1 MVNFQSGRLS
11 AEAYQRRRDATTAEQ
26 LALLTADSAFAS
38 WQLKKAAR
46 DNRAR
51 VASNAL
57 AVVGCVLLV
66 VTMALLKPAAVGQEV
81 ASYRLQAVQ
90 RESEVALD
98 AISDLTIQLRLAEE
112 AHGAAAARL
121 EVLEAEQAAARAMEQ
136 TQQSEAALL
145 VADMTVQLEQM
156 KAEVAAAEAASEA
169 AAALAEAAV
178 AASEALG
185 AASAATP
192 LLPPPTTCPAP
203 SPFEHVT
210 IVNPSPGGAWPSISV
225 GPHCNSSL
233 AVSALAATALFS
245 TDGTPTTALY
255 TFLASLGCA
264 ALAVL
269 TYLRGRRAAAC
280 EAERATQMAARLKE
294 ASFARDTAEQSLT
307 LLEAELQRRMKQLD
321 EAQQRAADATSP
333 KIGTM
338 PAQHTP
344 GKGEL
349 PPPPA
354 SLIEDFL
361 RSHSFMAVQQ
371 EQMQEWLEMEHQFGE
386 MQAALAELQAALTDK
401 DAQIAALEQDFS
413 AVHEHG
419 RLEVRALED
428 QLSQVKAWLNE
439 AQEEL
444 LNTQAALQ
452 EREMECRRVTGQLE
466 AMRVLA
472 AGAQASEGHGPALL
486 RQNLELVAQL
496 QTVNAAYEEMQAQLS
511 STGGTSLALTAFGS
525 KGLRPASATSTLPGT
540 PAADLTCEVQ
550 SCLDI
555 MRATRVQLADRLAHS
570 AGVCKAMI
578 DDCQKQSLGERG
590 VGAAADDNDQALEA
604 FGSPAV
610 ASPSASEQEERE
622 GACTPLGVSRLH
634 HANLPPQQASSPAK
648 KAQAQPGRGG
658 TSVSPSSC
666 SVDGS
671 MRAAWEAAHAR
682 VAEVR
687 AQHTSWDLA
696 GFVQGLGFEIEE
708 VGVPADRAD
717 FLALKASLEAALEAS
732 ATGASSPQKRA
743 LAGEAMQVLRDWE
756 WPATRINTP
765 PPSPFWR
772 MLGLQA

>member
-1 MVNFQSGRLS
+1 M
-11 AEAYQRRRDATTAEQ
+11 
-26 LALLTADSAFAS
+26 
-38 WQLKKAAR
+38 
-46 DNRAR
+46 
-51 VASNAL
+51 
-57 AVVGCVLLV
+57 
-66 VTMALLKPAAVGQEV
+66 
-81 ASYRLQAVQ
+81 
-90 RESEVALD
+90 
-98 AISDLTIQLRLAEE
+98 
-112 AHGAAAARL
+112 
-121 EVLEAEQAAARAMEQ
+121 
-136 TQQSEAALL
+136 
-145 VADMTVQLEQM
+145 
-156 KAEVAAAEAASEA
+156 
-169 AAALAEAAV
+169 
-178 AASEALG
+178 
-185 AASAATP
+185 
-192 LLPPPTTCPAP
+192 
-203 SPFEHVT
+203 
-210 IVNPSPGGAWPSISV
+210 
-225 GPHCNSSL
+225 
-233 AVSALAATALFS
+233 
-245 TDGTPTTALY
+245 
-255 TFLASLGCA
+255 
-264 ALAVL
+264 
-269 TYLRGRRAAAC
+269 
-280 EAERATQMAARLKE
+280 
-294 ASFARDTAEQSLT
+294 
-307 LLEAELQRRMKQLD
+307 
-321 EAQQRAADATSP
+321 
-333 KIGTM
+333 
-338 PAQHTP
+338 
-344 GKGEL
+344 
-349 PPPPA
+349 
-354 SLIEDFL
+354 
-361 RSHSFMAVQQ
+361 
-371 EQMQEWLEMEHQFGE
+371 
-386 MQAALAELQAALTDK
+386 
-401 DAQIAALEQDFS
+401 
-413 AVHEHG
+413 
-419 RLEVRALED
+419 RALED

-472 AGAQASEGHGPALL
+472 AGAQVRGFSMRPCFFQWLSLGILGGPRCVQRPVAGCVVQASEGHGPALL

-525 KGLRPASATSTLPGT
+525 KGLRPVSGRYGNCLGTANEAVLSCCQLLFCHLASSPSVHPCPSLSRLCTQASATSTLPGT

-696 GFVQGLGFEIEE
+696 GFVQGLGFE
-708 VGVPADRAD
+708 V
-717 FLALKASLEAALEAS
+717 
-732 ATGASSPQKRA
+732 SSPCKCSKATAGQLAKCTTKGFVCWTCFTHWLITA
-743 LAGEAMQVLRDWE
+743 LCTAD
-756 WPATRINTP
+756 
-765 PPSPFWR
+765 
-772 MLGLQA
+772 

>member
-1 MVNFQSGRLS
+1 M
-11 AEAYQRRRDATTAEQ
+11 
-26 LALLTADSAFAS
+26 LAL
-38 WQLKKAAR
+38 
-46 DNRAR
+46 
-51 VASNAL
+51 
-57 AVVGCVLLV
+57 
-66 VTMALLKPAAVGQEV
+66 QEV

-321 EAQQRAADATSP
+321 EAQQRAADASELSAAGMCGNPLVSAPAVVCRLMRWASAPHNASPLLPPAASP

-419 RLEVRALED
+419 RVSRMGPR
-428 QLSQVKAWLNE
+428 QRRLSGGTAAAPACKHSTQHAP
-439 AQEEL
+439 ACCTAHHL
-444 LNTQAALQ
+444 LH
-452 EREMECRRVTGQLE
+452 
-466 AMRVLA
+466 LA
-472 AGAQASEGHGPALL
+472 ANQHSAIGDPAP
-486 RQNLELVAQL
+486 
-496 QTVNAAYEEMQAQLS
+496 
-511 STGGTSLALTAFGS
+511 
-525 KGLRPASATSTLPGT
+525 LRPACSPPPWQSPF
-540 PAADLTCEVQ
+540 AA
-550 SCLDI
+550 
-555 MRATRVQLADRLAHS
+555 
-570 AGVCKAMI
+570 G
-578 DDCQKQSLGERG
+578 G
-590 VGAAADDNDQALEA
+590 
-604 FGSPAV
+604 
-610 ASPSASEQEERE
+610 ASPGGPAEPGE
-622 GACTPLGVSRLH
+622 G
-634 HANLPPQQASSPAK
+634 
-648 KAQAQPGRGG
+648 
-658 TSVSPSSC
+658 
-666 SVDGS
+666 
-671 MRAAWEAAHAR
+671 M
-682 VAEVR
+682 AE
-687 AQHTSWDLA
+687 
-696 GFVQGLGFEIEE
+696 
-708 VGVPADRAD
+708 
-717 FLALKASLEAALEAS
+717 
-732 ATGASSPQKRA
+732 
-743 LAGEAMQVLRDWE
+743 
-756 WPATRINTP
+756 
-765 PPSPFWR
+765 
-772 MLGLQA
+772 